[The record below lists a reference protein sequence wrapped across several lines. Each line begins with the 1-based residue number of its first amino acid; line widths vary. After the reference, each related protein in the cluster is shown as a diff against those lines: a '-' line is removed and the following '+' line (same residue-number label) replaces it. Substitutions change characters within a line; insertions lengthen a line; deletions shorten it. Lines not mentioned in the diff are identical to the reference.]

1 MLKKSDNLT
10 YESAYNRI
18 SEISQLLESGETSL
32 DESLKLFKESVD
44 LIAFCNEKLKDA
56 ELKIKTIVDG
66 VQNEQ

>member
-1 MLKKSDNLT
+1 MSKKSDNLT